1 MESFGVTGCS
11 GSGGKARGGREGG
24 GPAAS
29 SNKSAG
35 EKWNLMDVPA
45 RHHPFVQN
53 SKYHDDQVRK
63 FKYDDKDKDNDK
75 YKDKDTPDICTELE
89 ISRLT
94 S

>member
-24 GPAAS
+24 PAAS

-35 EKWNLMDVPA
+35 EKWSLMDVPT

-53 SKYHDDQVRK
+53 SKYPNDQVRK
-63 FKYDDKDKDNDK
+63 FKYDDKDKDKDND
-75 YKDKDTPDICTELE
+75 
-89 ISRLT
+89 
-94 S
+94 